1 MYLHESL
8 FAQQAGRRRIL
19 LQPQNLTCDITIFCV
34 YLPPDIASDDFIQAM
49 SDIRANWDSNSV
61 GLIIG
66 DFNEPV
72 LTGGVILDSLKVLNL
87 RRCMTC
93 SLIWD
98 ANNI

>member
-1 MYLHESL
+1 
-8 FAQQAGRRRIL
+8 
-19 LQPQNLTCDITIFCV
+19 
-34 YLPPDIASDDFIQAM
+34 M
-49 SDIRANWDSNSV
+49 SR
-61 GLIIG
+61 
-66 DFNEPV
+66 V